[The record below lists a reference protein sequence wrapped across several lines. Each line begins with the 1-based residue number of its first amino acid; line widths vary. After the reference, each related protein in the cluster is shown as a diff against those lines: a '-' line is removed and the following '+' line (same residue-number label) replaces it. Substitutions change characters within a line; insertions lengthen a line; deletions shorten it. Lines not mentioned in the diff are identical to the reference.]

1 MSTTF
6 CRAVKPPCNQILRI
20 DREGM
25 IDDVT
30 CISHNKKIMPFVPK
44 RLVDSDIN

>member
-6 CRAVKPPCNQILRI
+6 CSAVKPPCNQILRI

-25 IDDVT
+25 INDVT
-30 CISHNKKIMPFVPK
+30 CISHSKMNNAICAK
-44 RLVDSDIN
+44 NAG